1 MRIAICD
8 DEKEIRGYLEE
19 LILTVDNSLTVIQY
33 EDADRLLEDKF
44 NADILLLD
52 IQMPGVDGM
61 EAARALRKRGS
72 KVTIVFVTAIEEYV
86 FDAFDVGAVGYIVK
100 PFDDSKVRG
109 VLHNAINAANEQR
122 RIDGLLSDKAKNN
135 RRTILVKTDSGNVN
149 ISLSDVA
156 YAEVFD
162 RKIVL
167 HMRNR
172 STISYYGRMS
182 SLESIAGSDFFR
194 IHRSYLI
201 NLYFVKSY
209 DAKNVVVL
217 SDCIPIARG
226 KYHDFVKVYLE
237 FYTRREGL

>member
-8 DEKEIRGYLEE
+8 DERTIREYLED
-19 LILTVDNSLTVIQY
+19 LVLTVDSSITVIQY
-33 EDADRLLEDKF
+33 EEGSKLLEEDF

-52 IQMPGVDGM
+52 IQMPGIDGM
-61 EAARALRKRGS
+61 EAAKALRSRGS
-72 KVTIVFVTAIEEYV
+72 KVIIVFVTAIEEYV
-86 FDAFDVGAVGYIVK
+86 FDAFDVGAAGYIVK
-100 PFDDSKVRG
+100 PFDDSRVRD
-109 VLHNAINAANEQR
+109 VLLSAIRVAKEQR
-122 RIDGLLSDKAKNN
+122 RIDSLLSEQLKHSN
-135 RRTILVKTDSGNVN
+135 RTILVKTDSGNIN

-167 HMRNR
+167 HLKDK

-182 SLESIAGSDFFR
+182 SLENIAGSDFFR
-194 IHRSYLI
+194 IHRSYLV
-201 NLYFVKSY
+201 NLIFIKSY
-209 DAKNVVVL
+209 DSKNVVVL
-217 SDCIPIARG
+217 SDSIPIARG